1 MRDDAA
7 AASVS
12 PERKLIGTVQSAGG
26 DWTHAG
32 DFDHSPRPPGRDH
45 PDQPDGPLTTSAGC
59 IWTEL
64 ARVYVP
70 LLVLLEH
77 TRRQAFPQEEH
88 LDLARIGRDGQPRR
102 GISAGPSRP
111 TDART
116 RSHRPSGG

>member
-1 MRDDAA
+1 M
-7 AASVS
+7 
-12 PERKLIGTVQSAGG
+12 QSAGG

-32 DFDHSPRPPGRDH
+32 DFDHSPGH
-45 PDQPDGPLTTSAGC
+45 LAVITQTSLTAPLTTSAGC

-70 LLVLLEH
+70 LPVLLEH